1 MPLKDID
8 PAQLLETLHQGVV
21 VHAASS
27 DIVYAN
33 PRALEILRL
42 TNDQALG
49 RDALDPDWRF
59 VDAHLQPLP
68 LRDYPVNKVLA
79 SKSSISNMEI
89 GICDS
94 SRDGITWVL
103 CNAYPQFDLHGDISK
118 VVVGLLDISDRKN
131 DIPFAAIVAH
141 ANDVILITEAQ
152 PADGGD
158 HRIVYV
164 NRAFCELTGFSQAEV
179 IGKSPKILQ
188 GPDTST
194 EVRQRIRNALENQQ
208 SVRETIL
215 NYSKSGVPYWL
226 DLNIFPL
233 KNALGEVTHF
243 AAVERDVTD
252 QVHKEAELQ
261 ALALEDPLTGLLNR
275 RGFFES
281 ISSRLAAQER
291 RSHSTLAM
299 IDIDYFKT
307 INDTYGHEA
316 GDLALKNFADI
327 LRHAFRD
334 SDVVCRYGGEEFVV
348 LLFTADLSAA
358 LRKLENFRHIVAD
371 TVVCQQQG
379 DDIKMTVS
387 IGLTRLNNN
396 PQHIESA
403 LNAADKA
410 LYEAKHSGR
419 NCSVVNSD

>member
-59 VDAHLQPLP
+59 VDAHLKPLA
-68 LRDYPVNKVLA
+68 LQDYPVNQVLA
-79 SKSSISNMEI
+79 SKRSIANMEI

-103 CNAYPQFDLHGDISK
+103 CNAYPQFDLHGDICK

-141 ANDVILITEAQ
+141 ANDIILITDARPTEN
-152 PADGGD
+152 GD
-158 HRIVYV
+158 YRIVYV
-164 NRAFCELTGFSQAEV
+164 NRAFCQLTGFSQAEV
-179 IGKSPKILQ
+179 IGKSPRILQ
-188 GPDTST
+188 GPDTSE
-194 EVRQRIRNALENQQ
+194 EVRERIRIALENQQ

-233 KNALGEVTHF
+233 KNALGEVTHY
-243 AAVERDVTD
+243 AAVERDVTH

-275 RGFFES
+275 RGFFDV
-281 ISSRLAAQER
+281 ISTRLAVQER

-299 IDIDYFKT
+299 IDIDYFKS

-316 GDLALKNFADI
+316 GDQALKNFADV

-334 SDVVCRYGGEEFVV
+334 SDVLCRYGGEEFVV

-358 LRKLENFRHIVAD
+358 LRKLEQFRQMISD
-371 TVVCQQQG
+371 TVICQQH
-379 DDIKMTVS
+379 DTDIKVTVS

-419 NCSVVNSD
+419 NCSIVSNN